1 MESTPDLTKRFIRIL
16 DGFDRSHSRSD
27 HFADF
32 LELAC
37 CAVRKPTMP
46 PGPEAEAIEDRYMAI
61 VRRHRP
67 DDIRA
72 MPELL
77 AILHLALA
85 EGGCDFLGD
94 VAGELKVLNR
104 RSGQVYTPYHVSRM
118 MAEIVLQG
126 ASGVIEAQGFVTID
140 EPACGAGGM
149 VIAAAD
155 ALAMAGHDPM
165 QSMYVEATDLSL
177 LAFHMA
183 YLQISARGVPALVRH
198 ADSISLEQFDRAYT
212 PAMLPFLARHGDAF
226 EARLK
231 AASERAAEREREMRK
246 GEQLVLI

>member
-1 MESTPDLTKRFIRIL
+1 MQSTPDLTKRFIRIL
-16 DGFDRSHSRSD
+16 DRFDRGHSRSD

-37 CAVRKPTMP
+37 CAVRKTTMP
-46 PGPEAEAIEDRYMAI
+46 PGPEADAIEDRYMAI
-61 VRRHRP
+61 VGRHRP

-77 AILHLALA
+77 TILHLAVA
-85 EGGCDFLGD
+85 EGGCDFLGS
-94 VAGELKVLNR
+94 VAGELGALDG
-104 RSGQVYTPYHVSRM
+104 RSGQFFTPFEVSRM
-118 MAEIVLQG
+118 MADSVLQD
-126 ASGVIEAQGFVTID
+126 ASSIIEAQGFVTID

-155 ALAMAGHDPM
+155 VLAMAGHDPM
-165 QSMYVEATDLSL
+165 QNMYVEATDLSL

-183 YLQISARGVPALVRH
+183 YLQISARGVPALVRR
-198 ADSISLEQFDRAYT
+198 ANSLSLEQFDRAYT
-212 PAMLPFLARHGDAF
+212 PAMMPFLSRHGEAF
-226 EARLK
+226 EAWR
-231 AASERAAEREREMRK
+231 AEGRQHAAEREREMRK